1 MDIFFWD
8 IDGTLIRTDKAG
20 LYAFEQ
26 AVRELWSSPVDYRQI
41 HSAGMTDYSIARQ
54 IIESIAGR
62 PASYQEVKE
71 LTGRYEE
78 LLQEHLVQREGKVM
92 PAVREILP
100 VLQENGALSVLL
112 TGNSRKGAEMK
123 MRKFG
128 LEGFF
133 DFTYSAFCEDSP
145 DRDDVARRALANA
158 RRLQAA
164 HQARLFVIGDTPNDI
179 RCGKMIGAYTI
190 GVATGTFSEPELAAH
205 DPWWSL
211 PHLPPA
217 PEFMKKLAGIEP
229 TCFRRE

>member
-26 AVRELWSSPVDYRQI
+26 AVRELWNSPVDYRQI

-229 TCFRRE
+229 TCFRQE

>member
-26 AVRELWSSPVDYRQI
+26 AVRELWDSPVDFRQI

-54 IIESIAGR
+54 IIEAIVAR
-62 PASYQEVKE
+62 PASHQEVKN

-78 LLQEHLVQREGKVM
+78 LLLEHLAQREGRVM
-92 PAVREILP
+92 PAVSEILSA
-100 VLQENGALSVLL
+100 LQAKGALSLLL

-128 LEGFF
+128 LGGFF
-133 DFTYSAFCEDSP
+133 DFEHSAFCEDSP
-145 DRDDVARRALANA
+145 NRDDVANRALQKILSRFEAGSS
-158 RRLQAA
+158 
-164 HQARLFVIGDTPNDI
+164 RLFVIGDTPNDI

-190 GVATGTFSEPELAAH
+190 SVATGTFSEPELASH
-205 DPWWSL
+205 EPWWSL

-217 PEFMKKLAGIEP
+217 PLFIEKVAAAG
-229 TCFRRE
+229 

>member
-26 AVRELWSSPVDYRQI
+26 AVRELWDSPVDFRQI

-54 IIESIAGR
+54 IIEAIVAR
-62 PASYQEVKE
+62 PASHQEVKN

-78 LLQEHLVQREGKVM
+78 LLLEHLAQREGRVM
-92 PAVREILP
+92 PAVSEILSA
-100 VLQENGALSVLL
+100 LQAKGALSLLL

-123 MRKFG
+123 MRKFSLG
-128 LEGFF
+128 GFF
-133 DFTYSAFCEDSP
+133 DFEHSAFCEDSP
-145 DRDDVARRALANA
+145 NRDDVANRALQKILSRFEAGSS
-158 RRLQAA
+158 
-164 HQARLFVIGDTPNDI
+164 RLFVIGDTPNDI

-190 GVATGTFSEPELAAH
+190 SVATGTFSEPELAAH
-205 DPWWSL
+205 EPWWSL

-217 PEFMKKLAGIEP
+217 PLFIEKVAAAG
-229 TCFRRE
+229 

>member
-26 AVRELWSSPVDYRQI
+26 AVRELWDSPVDFRQI

-54 IIESIAGR
+54 IIEAIVAR
-62 PASYQEVKE
+62 PASHQEVKN

-78 LLQEHLVQREGKVM
+78 LLLEHLAQREGRVM
-92 PAVREILP
+92 PAVSEILSA
-100 VLQENGALSVLL
+100 LQAKGALSLLL

-123 MRKFG
+123 MRKFSLG
-128 LEGFF
+128 GFF
-133 DFTYSAFCEDSP
+133 DFEHSAFCEDSP
-145 DRDDVARRALANA
+145 NRDDVANRALQKILSRFEAGSS
-158 RRLQAA
+158 
-164 HQARLFVIGDTPNDI
+164 RLFVIGDTPNDI

-190 GVATGTFSEPELAAH
+190 SVATGTFSEQELASH
-205 DPWWSL
+205 EPWWSL

-217 PEFMKKLAGIEP
+217 PLFVEKVAAAG
-229 TCFRRE
+229 

>member
-26 AVRELWSSPVDYRQI
+26 AVRELWDSPVDFRQI

-54 IIESIAGR
+54 IIEAIVAR
-62 PASYQEVKE
+62 PASHQEVKN

-78 LLQEHLVQREGKVM
+78 LLLEHLAQREGRVM
-92 PAVREILP
+92 PAVSEILSA
-100 VLQENGALSVLL
+100 LQAKGALSLLL

-128 LEGFF
+128 LGGFF
-133 DFTYSAFCEDSP
+133 DFEHSAFCEDSP
-145 DRDDVARRALANA
+145 NRDDVANRALQKILSRFEAGSS
-158 RRLQAA
+158 
-164 HQARLFVIGDTPNDI
+164 RLFVIGDTPNDI

-190 GVATGTFSEPELAAH
+190 SVATGTFSEPELAAH
-205 DPWWSL
+205 EPWWSL

-217 PEFMKKLAGIEP
+217 PLFIEKVAAAG
-229 TCFRRE
+229 

>member
-26 AVRELWSSPVDYRQI
+26 AVRELWNSPVDYRQI

-54 IIESIAGR
+54 IIERIAGR

-229 TCFRRE
+229 TCFRQE

>member
-26 AVRELWSSPVDYRQI
+26 AVRELWDSPVDFRQI

-54 IIESIAGR
+54 IIEKIADR
-62 PASYQEVKE
+62 PASHQEVKQ
-71 LTGRYEE
+71 LTGRYEA
-78 LLQEHLVQREGKVM
+78 LLQEHLEQREGKVM
-92 PAVREILP
+92 PAVSEILAA
-100 VLQENGALSVLL
+100 LQEKGALSLLL

>member
-26 AVRELWSSPVDYRQI
+26 AVRELWDSPVDFRQI

-54 IIESIAGR
+54 IIEAIVAR
-62 PASYQEVKE
+62 PASHQEVKN

-78 LLQEHLVQREGKVM
+78 LLLEHLAQREGRVM
-92 PAVREILP
+92 PAVSEILSA
-100 VLQENGALSVLL
+100 LQAKGALSLLL

-123 MRKFG
+123 MRKFSLG
-128 LEGFF
+128 GFF
-133 DFTYSAFCEDSP
+133 DFEHSAFCEDSP
-145 DRDDVARRALANA
+145 NRDDVANRALQKILSRFEAGSS
-158 RRLQAA
+158 
-164 HQARLFVIGDTPNDI
+164 RLFVIGDTPNDI

-190 GVATGTFSEPELAAH
+190 SVATGTFSEQELASH
-205 DPWWSL
+205 EPWWSL

-217 PEFMKKLAGIEP
+217 PLFIEKVAAAG
-229 TCFRRE
+229 

>member
-26 AVRELWSSPVDYRQI
+26 AVRELWDSPVDFRQI

-54 IIESIAGR
+54 IIEAIVAR
-62 PASYQEVKE
+62 PASHQEVKN

-78 LLQEHLVQREGKVM
+78 LLLEHLAQREGRVM
-92 PAVREILP
+92 PAVSEILSA
-100 VLQENGALSVLL
+100 LQAKGALSLLL

-123 MRKFG
+123 MRKFSLG
-128 LEGFF
+128 GFF
-133 DFTYSAFCEDSP
+133 DFEHSAFCEDSP
-145 DRDDVARRALANA
+145 NRDDVANRALQKILSRFEAGSS
-158 RRLQAA
+158 
-164 HQARLFVIGDTPNDI
+164 RLFVIGDTPNDI

-190 GVATGTFSEPELAAH
+190 SVATGTFSEPELASH
-205 DPWWSL
+205 EPWWSL

-217 PEFMKKLAGIEP
+217 PLFVEKVAAAG
-229 TCFRRE
+229 

>member
-26 AVRELWSSPVDYRQI
+26 AVRELWDSPVDFRQI

-54 IIESIAGR
+54 IIEAIVAR
-62 PASYQEVKE
+62 PASHQEVKN

-78 LLQEHLVQREGKVM
+78 LLLEHLAQREGRVM
-92 PAVREILP
+92 PAVSEILSA
-100 VLQENGALSVLL
+100 LQAKGALSLLL

-128 LEGFF
+128 LGGFF
-133 DFTYSAFCEDSP
+133 DFEHSAFCEDSP
-145 DRDDVARRALANA
+145 NRDDVANRALQKILSRFEAGSS
-158 RRLQAA
+158 
-164 HQARLFVIGDTPNDI
+164 RLFVIGDTPNDI

-190 GVATGTFSEPELAAH
+190 SVATGTFSESELASH
-205 DPWWSL
+205 EPWWSL

-217 PEFMKKLAGIEP
+217 PLFIEKVAAAG
-229 TCFRRE
+229 

>member
-26 AVRELWSSPVDYRQI
+26 AVRELWDSPVDFRQI

-54 IIESIAGR
+54 IIEAIVAR
-62 PASYQEVKE
+62 PASHQEVKN

-78 LLQEHLVQREGKVM
+78 LLLEHLAQREGRVM
-92 PAVREILP
+92 PAVSEILSA
-100 VLQENGALSVLL
+100 LQAKGALSLLL

-128 LEGFF
+128 LGGFF
-133 DFTYSAFCEDSP
+133 DFEHSAFCEDSP
-145 DRDDVARRALANA
+145 NRDDVANRALQKILSRFEAGSS
-158 RRLQAA
+158 
-164 HQARLFVIGDTPNDI
+164 RLFVIGDTPNDI

-190 GVATGTFSEPELAAH
+190 SVATGTFSEQELASH
-205 DPWWSL
+205 EPWWSL

-217 PEFMKKLAGIEP
+217 PLFIEKVAAAG
-229 TCFRRE
+229 

>member
-1 MDIFFWD
+1 MDIFLWD

-26 AVRELWSSPVDYRQI
+26 AVRELWDSPVDFRQI

-54 IIESIAGR
+54 IIEAIVAR
-62 PASYQEVKE
+62 PASHQEVKN

-78 LLQEHLVQREGKVM
+78 LLLEHLAQREGRVM
-92 PAVREILP
+92 PAVSEILSA
-100 VLQENGALSVLL
+100 LQAKGALSLLL

-128 LEGFF
+128 LGGFF
-133 DFTYSAFCEDSP
+133 DFEHSAFCEDSP
-145 DRDDVARRALANA
+145 NRDDVANRALQKILSRFEAGSS
-158 RRLQAA
+158 
-164 HQARLFVIGDTPNDI
+164 RLFVIGDTPNDI

-190 GVATGTFSEPELAAH
+190 SVATGTFSESELASH
-205 DPWWSL
+205 EPWWSL

-217 PEFMKKLAGIEP
+217 PLFIEKVAAAG
-229 TCFRRE
+229 

>member
-1 MDIFFWD
+1 MKLTMDIFFWD

-26 AVRELWSSPVDYRQI
+26 SVRELWDSPVDFHQI

-54 IIESIAGR
+54 IIERIAAR
-62 PASYQEVKE
+62 PASHQEVKD
-71 LTGRYEE
+71 LTRRYEE
-78 LLQEHLVQREGKVM
+78 LLQEHLAQREGKVM
-92 PAVREILP
+92 PSVREILAA
-100 VLQENGALSVLL
+100 LQEKGALSLLL

-133 DFTYSAFCEDSP
+133 DFEHSAFCEDSP
-145 DRDDVARRALANA
+145 NRDDVANRALQKILN
-158 RRLQAA
+158 RIEGGSS
-164 HQARLFVIGDTPNDI
+164 RLFVIGDTPNDI

-190 GVATGTFSEPELAAH
+190 SVATGTFSEPELAAH
-205 DPWWSL
+205 EPWWSL

-217 PEFMKKLAGIEP
+217 PLFIEKVAAAG
-229 TCFRRE
+229 

>member
-26 AVRELWSSPVDYRQI
+26 AVRELWDSPVDFRQI

-54 IIESIAGR
+54 IIEAIVAR
-62 PASYQEVKE
+62 PASHQEVKN

-78 LLQEHLVQREGKVM
+78 LLLEHLAQREGRVM
-92 PAVREILP
+92 PAVSEILSA
-100 VLQENGALSVLL
+100 LQAKGALSLLL

-128 LEGFF
+128 LGGFF
-133 DFTYSAFCEDSP
+133 DFEHSAFCEDSP
-145 DRDDVARRALANA
+145 NRDDVANRALQKILSRFEAGSS
-158 RRLQAA
+158 
-164 HQARLFVIGDTPNDI
+164 RLFVIGDTPNDI

-190 GVATGTFSEPELAAH
+190 SVATGTFSESELASH
-205 DPWWSL
+205 EPWWSL

-217 PEFMKKLAGIEP
+217 PLFVEKVAAAG
-229 TCFRRE
+229 

>member
-1 MDIFFWD
+1 MDIFLWD

-26 AVRELWSSPVDYRQI
+26 AVRERWNSPVDFRQI

-54 IIESIAGR
+54 IIERIVGR
-62 PASYQEVKE
+62 QASHQEVKQ

-78 LLQEHLVQREGKVM
+78 LLLEHLGQREGRVM
-92 PAVREILP
+92 PAVREILAA
-100 VLQENGALSVLL
+100 LQAKGAFSLLL

-133 DFTYSAFCEDSP
+133 DFEHSAFCEDSP
-145 DRDDVARRALANA
+145 NRDDVANRALQKILSRFEAGSS
-158 RRLQAA
+158 
-164 HQARLFVIGDTPNDI
+164 RLFVIGDTPNDI

-190 GVATGTFSEPELAAH
+190 SVATGTFSEQELASH
-205 DPWWSL
+205 EPWWSL

-217 PEFMKKLAGIEP
+217 PLFIEKVATAG
-229 TCFRRE
+229 